1 MWLDQCRKSP
11 VSEDPSKSNMVNEP
25 KYVQILMTAPLPYLL
40 INVKAIDLQELSL
53 CEMQTLQIV
62 F

>member
-40 INVKAIDLQELSL
+40 INVKAIDLQEVSLS
-53 CEMQTLQIV
+53 EMQTLKIV

>member
-1 MWLDQCRKSP
+1 MWLDQCLKSP

-53 CEMQTLQIV
+53 CEMQTLKIV

>member
-1 MWLDQCRKSP
+1 MWLDQCLKSP
-11 VSEDPSKSNMVNEP
+11 VSEDPSKSNMVNES

>member
-1 MWLDQCRKSP
+1 
-11 VSEDPSKSNMVNEP
+11 MVNGL
-25 KYVQILMTAPLPYLL
+25 KDVQILMTAPLPYLL

>member
-1 MWLDQCRKSP
+1 MWLDQCLKSP

-40 INVKAIDLQELSL
+40 INMKAIDLQEISL
-53 CEMQTLQIV
+53 CEMQTLKIV

>member
-1 MWLDQCRKSP
+1 MWLDQCLKSP

>member
-53 CEMQTLQIV
+53 CEMQTLKIV

>member
-1 MWLDQCRKSP
+1 MWLDQCLKSP
-11 VSEDPSKSNMVNEP
+11 VSEDSSKSNMVNEP

-40 INVKAIDLQELSL
+40 INVKAIDLQEVSLS
-53 CEMQTLQIV
+53 EMQTLKIV